1 MFRATRPTDNQLKI
15 TVSTNCCGV
24 PPDDGL
30 KICPKHVEVDGQN
43 KLRINSASSWF
54 HYTGVLL
61 TNGVMQWRL
70 ITKGIHA

>member
-1 MFRATRPTDNQLKI
+1 LLGFVRFTYKLLYI
-15 TVSTNCCGV
+15 YIYSI